1 MKKQRPEVFF
11 SILILVFGIILLL
24 ITPAGANFDEET
36 YMARIWEMS
45 LGHIMPNSY
54 LQDLERLPS
63 GFYTLSYRRQVN
75 LPAIDFE
82 TIKQQLKVTITD
94 NDLMKYQTRALYFPT
109 LFAVQA
115 VIMRF
120 FGPHL
125 HYPILVLYF
134 LIRFSYLL
142 LYALL
147 IFLTIKVLPFGKW
160 VFGTLAVAPMCL
172 IQAAAVSADSLIF
185 GIAFLFIAWIVKLAS
200 ESKDE
205 LTKKELVITC
215 LLILSLGTLKPNAIF
230 LLPLLLVIPVQRY
243 SKSKVWLAIVLISLV
258 SMALSMGWS
267 LYGPRYLSS
276 VESEGLNPI
285 AQVTSFFT
293 SPQIFL
299 KNFWGTISTSLPIYY
314 KQVIGVA
321 GYGYWDMPK
330 IVYWIF
336 PAALLL
342 ALISERDKVSLT
354 IKQRLLF
361 GLIGLF
367 NLLMIFVVFF
377 VVITPVG
384 ASGIWG
390 VQGRYF
396 ESLIPLLIIP
406 FMFTP
411 KIQLS
416 RLFIGSVLTLISLI
430 CVVSLF
436 LSYHVVCGYAMATNQ
451 PCTLPYYKNW
461 DASTFESVP
470 LEKNTIITQS
480 AVITCKELTSIQVW
494 VNKNDSAANQ
504 REFFVLQNEAGETL
518 RTNWIN
524 SDGLPQSGWTSI
536 NFSPPVNS
544 LNQALQFDILP
555 MDGTGI
561 PGLELGYFPTNE
573 FNRGSLMING
583 KETDKDLVF
592 KYTCADDFSTLLK

>member
-45 LGHIMPNSY
+45 LGHVMPNSY

-63 GFYTLSYRRQVN
+63 GFYNISYRRQVN
-75 LPAIDFE
+75 LPVIDLE
-82 TIKQQLKVTITD
+82 TIKQQLKITISE

-125 HYPILVLYF
+125 HYPIMVLYF

-142 LYALL
+142 LYCLL
-147 IFLTIKVLPFGKW
+147 IYLTIKVLPFGKW
-160 VFGTLAVAPMCL
+160 VFGTLAVAPMCV

-200 ESKDE
+200 ASKDE
-205 LTKKELVITC
+205 LSKKEIIITC
-215 LLILSLGTLKPNAIF
+215 LLILALGTLKPNAIF
-230 LLPLLLVIPVQRY
+230 LLPLLIVIPGQRF
-243 SKSKVWLAIVLISLV
+243 SKNKAWLPIVITLLV
-258 SMALSMGWS
+258 SISIPLIWS
-267 LYGPRYLSS
+267 FLAP
-276 VESEGLNPI
+276 EMLNNPGI
-285 AQVTSFFT
+285 EPVKQFLSFFT
-293 SPQIFL
+293 SPQ
-299 KNFWGTISTSLPIYY
+299 NFFKSLWATISGSLLIYY

-321 GYGYWDMPK
+321 GYGYWNLPK
-330 IVYWIF
+330 IIYWIF
-336 PAALLL
+336 PASLVL
-342 ALISERDKVSLT
+342 ALFSERANVILT
-354 IKQRLLF
+354 VKQRVLF
-361 GLIGLF
+361 GMIGLF
-367 NLLMIFVVFF
+367 NLIMIFVVFF

-384 ASGIWG
+384 ATGIWG

-406 FMFTP
+406 FMFTS
-411 KIQLS
+411 KIHLS
-416 RLFIGSVLTLISLI
+416 KLLIGTVLALSSLV

-451 PCTLPYYKNW
+451 VCNLPYYKNW
-461 DASTFESVP
+461 DTSTFQSLP
-470 LEKNTIITQS
+470 LDKNTFITQS
-480 AVITCKELTSIQVW
+480 SVITCKELTGIQVW
-494 VNKNDSAANQ
+494 VSKNKSTAGK
-504 REFFVLQNEAGETL
+504 REFFVLKNEAGETL
-518 RTNWIN
+518 RTNWIQ
-524 SDGLPQSGWTSI
+524 SDALPQSGWTTVYFTPS
-536 NFSPPVNS
+536 VNS
-544 LNQALQFDILP
+544 LNQALQFEIIP
-555 MDGTGI
+555 SDGTGI

-573 FNRGSLMING
+573 FSRGSLWING
-583 KETDKDLVF
+583 KETDHDLVF
-592 KYTCADDFSTLLK
+592 KYSCADDFSTILK